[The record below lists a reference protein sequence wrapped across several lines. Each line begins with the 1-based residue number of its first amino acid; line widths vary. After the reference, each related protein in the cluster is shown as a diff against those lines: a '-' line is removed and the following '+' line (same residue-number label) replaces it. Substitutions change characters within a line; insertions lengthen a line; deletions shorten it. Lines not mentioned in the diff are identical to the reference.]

1 MKNIKQQ
8 QIEHMFLKAI
18 EVLIMLKFQIF
29 FNTELQLRETESAIK
44 SRLIESLTQLKS
56 PESLTT
62 FDLVFKKIESENSK
76 YNTFYSSSKA

>member
-18 EVLIMLKFQIF
+18 EILIMLKFQIF

-44 SRLIESLTQLKS
+44 SRLIELLTQSKS
-56 PESLTT
+56 PEFLTT

-76 YNTFYSSSKA
+76 YITFYSSSKA

>member
-1 MKNIKQQ
+1 MKNVKQK
-8 QIEHMFLKAI
+8 QIEHMLLKAI

-44 SRLIESLTQLKS
+44 SRLIELLTQLKS
-56 PESLTT
+56 PE
-62 FDLVFKKIESENSK
+62 FDLVFKKIESDKSK

>member
-8 QIEHMFLKAI
+8 QIEHMFLKSI

-44 SRLIESLTQLKS
+44 SRLIELLTQLKS
-56 PESLTT
+56 PE
-62 FDLVFKKIESENSK
+62 FDLVFKKIESDKSK

>member
-29 FNTELQLRETESAIK
+29 FNTELQLWETESAIK
-44 SRLIESLTQLKS
+44 SRLIELLTQLKS
-56 PESLTT
+56 PEFLTT